1 MALLLCIAL
10 LMVGGGNLSVST
22 GSSEKGTKG
31 KELDARRAKVVEAYG
46 RLPLYFIQNDG
57 QLDKKVK
64 FYEKASNS
72 AMYLTEEGVY
82 VSLVKQDGKKDTK
95 TEAKLI
101 KLSFLGG
108 NPNPE
113 IVAEGRLE
121 GKVNYFI
128 GNDPKEWKRD
138 IPTYSSVLYKE
149 VYEGIDIRFY
159 GNQRQLEYDVIVKPG
174 ADPSKVK
181 IVYEGIEGLRLK
193 DNGEMEVVVKNSK
206 GEESIALIQHKP
218 IVYQEIDGKRKE
230 LDGGFLILK
239 NDKDKAV
246 YAFNVPDYDKTRPL
260 IIDPVLVYSTYLGGS
275 GNDWGYGIAV
285 DSSGNA
291 YVIGATDSTDFPTQN
306 AFQRTYGGGIFDVFV
321 TKLNSSG
328 SLVYSTYLG
337 GSGYDWG
344 YGIAV
349 DSSGNAY
356 VTGLTFS
363 TDFPTQNAFQRRFG
377 GANDVFVT
385 KLNSSGSLVYSTY
398 LGGSDMDWGCGIAVD
413 SSGNAYV
420 TGWTWSAD
428 FPTQNA
434 FQRRFGGAN
443 DAFVTKLN
451 SSGSLVYSTYL
462 GGSRPDWGY
471 GIAVDSSG
479 NAYVT
484 GRTLSTD
491 FPTRNAFQRTF
502 GGGGDFDAFV
512 TKLNPSGSL
521 VYSTYL
527 GGSGG
532 DRGHGIAVDS
542 SGNAYVTGETY
553 STDFPTK
560 NAFQRTFGGEWDAFV
575 TKLNPSG
582 SLVYSTYLGGS
593 GDDEGYGIAVD
604 SSGNAYVTGLTDSTD
619 FPTTQN
625 AFQRTFIGDAFV
637 TKLNPSGSL
646 VYSTYL
652 GGSGMDWGRGI
663 AVDSSGNAYVTGET
677 YSPDFPTKNAF
688 QRTYGYGGG
697 IWDVFV
703 TKLK

>member
-1 MALLLCIAL
+1 MRSFNNLSVGMLLGYCAMALLLCIAL
-10 LMVGGGNLSVST
+10 LMVGAGNLSVST

-46 RLPLYFIQNDG
+46 RLPLFFIQNDG

-95 TEAKLI
+95 TEARLI

-291 YVIGATDSTDFPTQN
+291 YV
-306 AFQRTYGGGIFDVFV
+306 
-321 TKLNSSG
+321 
-328 SLVYSTYLG
+328 
-337 GSGYDWG
+337 
-344 YGIAV
+344 
-349 DSSGNAY
+349 
-356 VTGLTFS
+356 TGLTFS

-377 GANDVFVT
+377 GATDV
-385 KLNSSGSLVYSTY
+385 
-398 LGGSDMDWGCGIAVD
+398 
-413 SSGNAYV
+413 
-420 TGWTWSAD
+420 
-428 FPTQNA
+428 
-434 FQRRFGGAN
+434 
-443 DAFVTKLN
+443 FVTKLN

-462 GGSRPDWGY
+462 GGSRPDW
-471 GIAVDSSG
+471 
-479 NAYVT
+479 
-484 GRTLSTD
+484 
-491 FPTRNAFQRTF
+491 
-502 GGGGDFDAFV
+502 
-512 TKLNPSGSL
+512 
-521 VYSTYL
+521 
-527 GGSGG
+527 
-532 DRGHGIAVDS
+532 
-542 SGNAYVTGETY
+542 
-553 STDFPTK
+553 
-560 NAFQRTFGGEWDAFV
+560 
-575 TKLNPSG
+575 
-582 SLVYSTYLGGS
+582 
-593 GDDEGYGIAVD
+593 GYGIAVD

-663 AVDSSGNAYVTGET
+663 AVDSSGNAYVTGWT
-677 YSPDFPTKNAF
+677 DSPDFPTQNAF
-688 QRTYGYGGG
+688 QRRYGGYGGG
-697 IWDVFV
+697 GEDVFV